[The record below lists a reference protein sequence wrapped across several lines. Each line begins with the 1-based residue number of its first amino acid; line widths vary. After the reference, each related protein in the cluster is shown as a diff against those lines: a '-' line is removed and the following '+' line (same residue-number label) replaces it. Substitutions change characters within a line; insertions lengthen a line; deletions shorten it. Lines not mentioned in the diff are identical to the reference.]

1 MMKRDFNH
9 HRHHIDQLIQA
20 ALDAADPYQAVKRV
34 LTPADQNGTFLINNQ
49 ALQIGPNGRL
59 ILIACGKAALP
70 MAHAAVEV
78 LGERI
83 HSGAVVSKKGQQG
96 TIAHPKIQVLFAA
109 HPVADESSVT
119 AGKLV
124 FEMVSDLGPEDTL
137 LFLISGGASAL
148 ISRPLLPLDEWQTL
162 NEQLLASG
170 CTIQELNTVRQQL
183 DQIKGGGLRE
193 AAGSA
198 WIFTLILSDVVG
210 NPLDKIGSGPTIP
223 IQQNAADALAVLER
237 YGIPMPV
244 GLAELVSARRF
255 SPQTSGKNG
264 PGETVI
270 VGDVRLAGEA
280 AVRQA
285 RELGFD
291 AEMLTWHLE
300 GEAREI
306 GRFAAALARSAT
318 PGRCWVLGGES
329 TVTLRGDGLGGRN
342 LEIALA
348 AALALEEADGEGVI
362 VATLATDGDDG
373 PTGAAGGIV
382 SGRSVTIAAAQGGD
396 PAELLANNNSFHFF
410 SRYLPDDLIITG
422 QTGTNVND
430 LIFIL
435 KYPPQTID
443 S

>member
-1 MMKRDFNH
+1 MMNRDH
-9 HRHHIDQLIQA
+9 HRHHIDQLVQA
-20 ALDAADPYQAVKRV
+20 ALEAADPYQAIKRV
-34 LTPADQNGTFLINNQ
+34 LIPADKDSTFLIKDQ
-49 ALQIGPNGRL
+49 PLEIGPNGRL

-78 LGERI
+78 LGESI
-83 HSGAVVSKKGQQG
+83 HSGVVVTKKGQQG
-96 TIAHPKIQVLFAA
+96 TIAHPKIKVLSAA

-124 FEMVSDLGPEDTL
+124 FESVSELGAEDIL

-198 WIFTLILSDVVG
+198 RIITLILSDVVG

-223 IQQNAADALAVLER
+223 IQQTAADALAVLER

-255 SPQTSGKNG
+255 SAPAAADLGS
-264 PGETVI
+264 GETVI
-270 VGDVRLAGEA
+270 IGDVRMAGEA
-280 AVRQA
+280 AVRRA

-306 GRFAAALARSAT
+306 GRFAAALARSAA

-348 AALALEEADGEGVI
+348 AALALEEAENEGAI

-382 SGRSVTIAAAQGGD
+382 SDRSVAIAAAQGGD
-396 PAELLANNNSFHFF
+396 PAALLVNNNSFHFF

-430 LIFIL
+430 LLFIL
-435 KYPPQTID
+435 KYPPQ
-443 S
+443 